1 MLKTIQQC
9 VDKSISVRYQWLKP
23 LNSVQIKTLVLDIN
37 AWNHW
42 SVLKKNLVLHKT
54 IEQYKN
60 KNSGITYQYLKPL
73 NTV

>member
-1 MLKTIQQC
+1 MIKTIEQC
-9 VDKSISVRYQWLKP
+9 ANKNISVRYQCLKP
-23 LNSVQIKTLVLDIN
+23 LISV
-37 AWNHW
+37 
-42 SVLKKNLVLHKT
+42 KKNLVLHKT